1 MIAQFYEETTV
12 KGTLSEVEMN
22 NYGYRWDGMMP
33 LEEEKAY
40 ELFEENECSIY
51 LLRSDDS
58 EELATSIEAIEAH
71 IERGG
76 MVGAEKEFLI
86 FNI

>member
-12 KGTLSEVEMN
+12 EGTLTEEEMID
-22 NYGYRWDGMMP
+22 YGYRWDGMMP
-33 LEEEKAY
+33 LTEEKAY
-40 ELFEENECSIY
+40 ELFEKNECSIY
-51 LLRSDDS
+51 LLYEDGT
-58 EELATSIEAIEAH
+58 ENLANSIEEIEDH
-71 IERGG
+71 LNQGG